1 MSNLNDFFKDKDLK
15 IFRDI
20 IGANKEN
27 ADALFD
33 LLGQIDSFEKSIE
46 TLNQRIQK
54 QNDIINDNN
63 KSQEEKQKAQEK
75 LNKLDEERI
84 KLQEK
89 SDRYK
94 DTYTQTTGRN
104 YNNKIFEDAS
114 NAKEQAGL
122 NNLIRSGGKGG
133 NIKSAIL
140 NMGFDAVGDAVA
152 GITTGIMKINHEK
165 WMAEQDIVLNT
176 LNTSSK
182 LLQDKMKVFGSGVE
196 KSLNSTLTILT
207 SSIQE
212 NTYTAANATIDY
224 TKDIMKMQ
232 LENERDILKYRQYNQ
247 LREKQKDVNIN
258 KILYDGANQTAKA
271 INNVTSLFGPAAS
284 IFGGLL
290 KAITTTTTKIMEVND
305 TLSLQ
310 KLQKRL
316 EIAEKEMEALN
327 NIVSTQVEM
336 AMNNAKQL
344 LNFSNTIETV
354 IKKDEEQYKE
364 FGKIYGY
371 YNKAIE
377 NYLFSTK
384 SKLKVTNSNGE
395 SKYLDINSAQRVQ
408 NQGEYVENSG
418 KNIEFNLS
426 DEIKQFG
433 LGEILGSQGLAIDLT
448 SGLDYFNKS
457 VSNGSDILFSMY
469 QNANRLGISN
479 RKYAKDLVN
488 NLKLAEKYTF
498 RGGVQGMMKMALWA
512 QNARFNMSSL
522 SSMIDNVQE
531 GGLEGVIKQGAQMQ
545 VLGGN
550 VAMGADPL
558 GMMYE
563 AWNDPEAYA
572 KRMYNMTRGLGRFNE
587 RTGEVELKGQDAM
600 MVNAIAKAQ
609 GRSKEDVRNEINQRI
624 KKEQVNR
631 FIGNDL
637 NEEQRALIVN
647 KAQYENGRW
656 KININGEHRD
666 ISEVTG
672 EDLQQMIPYEKNI
685 EDYVYNIYSLLK
697 EEAGKTSSLQG
708 DFIRDKIGV
717 VRSESKERQG
727 DIEEFFRNSNLE
739 KIFSKSIS
747 TATDLAKSQYDN
759 MISSTK
765 IIDEQFDL
773 MIENSKIWANT
784 VQYGS
789 DVLLTSIEAAKYKM
803 LAYASDDETVKEQ
816 HNKKYFDLMDA
827 LMKMTGIGLSYKPNR
842 DNTNETGFPRN
853 PNNNNGTNFNGGLW
867 GNAPSGVNQRN
878 PAPWLNDGLIKNDNN
893 SNYVV
898 SSKVTPINDG
908 NVTLAKTNPKDS
920 AIFAKE
926 GGPFDIL
933 FNGIFNKIDSVYD
946 KIQKIN
952 PQYMPLDNF
961 VKNFNTINNR
971 NISFNNANNFINR
984 NKNNDSMLNE
994 YSYNFNRLFNGVF
1007 NKMDGVFNKMLG
1019 VEPQDIPFGE
1029 FAKNVST
1036 INNKNI
1042 SINNNNSALP
1052 ENAFNSEELLLKE
1065 IGSFKQLFSSVDN
1078 RYDKIK
1084 TIEPQEIPFSEFA
1097 KSINT
1102 INNNNNNVIEN
1113 KIAPIDVNINGKIEL
1128 SNGNNNY
1135 DISEIIRNNP
1145 MLIRKITEMIVE
1157 QIGSNI
1163 NGGKTTLF
1171 RNRYT

>member
-1 MSNLNDFFKDKDLK
+1 MSSLNDFFKDKDLK
-15 IFRDI
+15 IFREI
-20 IGANKEN
+20 MGANKEN

-33 LLGQIDSFEKSIE
+33 LISQINSFDKSLE
-46 TLNQRIQK
+46 ALNKEIQE
-54 QNDIINDNN
+54 QNDIINDSN
-63 KSQEEKQKAQEK
+63 KSQEKRQKAQEK

-89 SDRYK
+89 SDKYK
-94 DTYTQTTGRN
+94 DAFNRTTGKN
-104 YNNKIFEDAS
+104 YNNKIFEDAY

-140 NMGFDAVGDAVA
+140 HMGFDAVGDAVA
-152 GITTGIMKINHEK
+152 GITTGVMKINHER
-165 WMAEQDIVLNT
+165 WMAEQDILLNT
-176 LNTSSK
+176 LTTSSK
-182 LLQDKMKVFGSGVE
+182 LLQDKMRVFGGGVE

-247 LREKQKDVNIN
+247 LREKQKDVNVN

-271 INNVTSLFGPAAS
+271 ISNVTSLFGPAAS

-290 KAITTTTTKIMEVND
+290 KTITTTTTKIMEVND

-310 KLQKRL
+310 KLQKKL
-316 EIAEKEMEALN
+316 EIAEQEMEALN

-336 AMNNAKQL
+336 AMNNAKQIL
-344 LNFSNTIETV
+344 SFSNTIETIV
-354 IKKDEEQYKE
+354 KKDEEQYKE
-364 FGKIYGY
+364 IGKIYGY
-371 YNKAIE
+371 YNKTLE
-377 NYLFSTK
+377 DYLFNTK
-384 SKLKVTNSNGE
+384 SKLKVTNSRGE
-395 SKYLDINSAQRVQ
+395 SKYLDINAEQRVQ
-408 NQGEYVENSG
+408 NQSGYIENSG
-418 KNIEFNLS
+418 KNIEFNLN

-457 VSNGSDILFSMY
+457 VSNGSDILFEMY

-522 SSMIDNVQE
+522 STMIDNVQE

-587 RTGEVELKGQDAM
+587 KTGEVELKGQDAM

-609 GRSKEDVRNEINQRI
+609 GRSKEDVRNEINQRV

-631 FIGNDL
+631 YLGSDL
-637 NEEQRALIVN
+637 TEEQRALVIN

-666 ISEVTG
+666 VSDVTSE
-672 EDLQQMIPYEKNI
+672 ELQQMIPYEKNI
-685 EDYVYNIYSLLK
+685 EGYVYNIYSLLK

-708 DFIRDKIGV
+708 DFVRDKIGV
-717 VRSESKERQG
+717 AREESKERQ
-727 DIEEFFRNSNLE
+727 DIITDFYTNGNLDELFR
-739 KIFSKSIS
+739 KGAHQ
-747 TATDLAKSQYDN
+747 ATELSKSQYEN
-759 MISSTK
+759 MLASTD
-765 IIDEQFDL
+765 IIDKQFDL
-773 MIENSKIWANT
+773 MLENAKTWANT

-789 DVLLTSIEAAKYKM
+789 DVLLTSIEATKYKM
-803 LAYASDDETVKEQ
+803 LAYATDDKNLKEQ
-816 HNKKYFDLMDA
+816 HNNKYFDLMDA
-827 LMKMTGIGLSYKPNR
+827 LMKMTGIGTSYTTNR
-842 DNTNETGFPRN
+842 ENTNETGFPEQPR
-853 PNNNNGTNFNGGLW
+853 PNNRGGNGVW
-867 GNAPSGVNQRN
+867 ANAPSGINQQRV
-878 PAPWLNDGLIKNDNN
+878 APWLNDGLVKNDNN
-893 SNYVV
+893 SNYVI

-908 NVTLAKTNPKDS
+908 SVTLAKTNPQDS

-926 GGPFDIL
+926 GGPFDTL
-933 FNGIFNKIDSVYD
+933 FNGIFNKIDGVYN
-946 KIQKIN
+946 KIQN
-952 PQYMPLDNF
+952 
-961 VKNFNTINNR
+961 
-971 NISFNNANNFINR
+971 
-984 NKNNDSMLNE
+984 
-994 YSYNFNRLFNGVF
+994 
-1007 NKMDGVFNKMLG
+1007 
-1019 VEPQDIPFGE
+1019 
-1029 FAKNVST
+1029 
-1036 INNKNI
+1036 
-1042 SINNNNSALP
+1042 
-1052 ENAFNSEELLLKE
+1052 
-1065 IGSFKQLFSSVDN
+1065 
-1078 RYDKIK
+1078 
-1084 TIEPQEIPFSEFA
+1084 IEPQEIPFSEFA
-1097 KSINT
+1097 KSVNT
-1102 INNNNNNVIEN
+1102 INNNNNNTIEN

-1128 SNGNNNY
+1128 TGGNKNY
-1135 DISEIIRNNP
+1135 DISEMIRNNP

-1157 QIGSNI
+1157 QIGSNM

>member
-1 MSNLNDFFKDKDLK
+1 MSSLNDFFKDKDLK
-15 IFRDI
+15 IFREI
-20 IGANKEN
+20 MGANKEN

-33 LLGQIDSFEKSIE
+33 LISQINSFDKSLE
-46 TLNQRIQK
+46 TLNKEIQE
-54 QNDIINDNN
+54 QNDIINDSQ
-63 KSQEEKQKAQEK
+63 KSQEKRQKAQEK

-89 SDRYK
+89 SDKYK
-94 DTYTQTTGRN
+94 DAFNHTTGKN
-104 YNNKIFEDAS
+104 YNNKIFEDAY

-152 GITTGIMKINHEK
+152 GITTGVMKINHER
-165 WMAEQDIVLNT
+165 WMAEQDILLNT
-176 LNTSSK
+176 LTTSSK
-182 LLQDKMKVFGSGVE
+182 LLQDKMRVFGGGVE

-212 NTYTAANATIDY
+212 NTYAAANATIDY

-290 KAITTTTTKIMEVND
+290 KTITTTTTKIMEVND

-310 KLQKRL
+310 KLQKKL
-316 EIAEKEMEALN
+316 EIAEREMEALN
-327 NIVSTQVEM
+327 NIVNTQVEM
-336 AMNNAKQL
+336 AMNNAKQI
-344 LNFSNTIETV
+344 LNFSNTIETIV
-354 IKKDEEQYKE
+354 KKDEEQYKE
-364 FGKIYGY
+364 IGKIYGY
-371 YNKAIE
+371 YNKTLE
-377 NYLFSTK
+377 DYLFNTK
-384 SKLKVTNSNGE
+384 SKLKVTNSRGE
-395 SKYLDINSAQRVQ
+395 SKYLDINAEQRVQ
-408 NQGEYVENSG
+408 NQGGYIENSG
-418 KNIEFNLS
+418 KNIEFNLR

-457 VSNGSDILFSMY
+457 VSNGSDILFEMY

-522 SSMIDNVQE
+522 STMIDNVQE

-587 RTGEVELKGQDAM
+587 KTGEVELKGQDAM

-609 GRSKEDVRNEINQRI
+609 GRSKEDIRNEINQRI

-631 FIGNDL
+631 YLGSDL
-637 NEEQRALIVN
+637 TEEQRALVVN

-666 ISEVTG
+666 VSSITG
-672 EDLQQMIPYEKNI
+672 EELQQMIPYEKNI
-685 EDYVYNIYSLLK
+685 EGYLYNIYSLLK

-708 DFIRDKIGV
+708 DFVKDKIGV
-717 VRSESKERQG
+717 AREESKERQ
-727 DIEEFFRNSNLE
+727 DIITDFYTNGNLDELFR
-739 KIFSKSIS
+739 KGAHQ
-747 TATDLAKSQYDN
+747 ATELSKSQYEN
-759 MISSTK
+759 MLASTE
-765 IIDEQFDL
+765 IIDKQFDL
-773 MIENSKIWANT
+773 MLENAKTWANT

-803 LAYASDDETVKEQ
+803 LAYATDDENLKEQ
-816 HNKKYFDLMDA
+816 HNNKYFDLMDA
-827 LMKMTGIGLSYKPNR
+827 LMKMTGIGTSYVTNR
-842 DNTNETGFPRN
+842 DNTNENGFPRQ
-853 PNNNNGTNFNGGLW
+853 PSSNNRSGSGMW
-867 GNAPSGVNQRN
+867 GNAPSGINQQTA
-878 PAPWLNDGLIKNDNN
+878 APWLNDGFVKNDNN
-893 SNYVV
+893 SNYVI

-908 NVTLAKTNPKDS
+908 SVTLAKTNPQDS

-926 GGPFDIL
+926 GGPFDTL
-933 FNGIFNKIDSVYD
+933 FNGIFNKIDGVYN
-946 KIQKIN
+946 KIQN
-952 PQYMPLDNF
+952 
-961 VKNFNTINNR
+961 
-971 NISFNNANNFINR
+971 
-984 NKNNDSMLNE
+984 
-994 YSYNFNRLFNGVF
+994 
-1007 NKMDGVFNKMLG
+1007 
-1019 VEPQDIPFGE
+1019 
-1029 FAKNVST
+1029 
-1036 INNKNI
+1036 
-1042 SINNNNSALP
+1042 
-1052 ENAFNSEELLLKE
+1052 
-1065 IGSFKQLFSSVDN
+1065 
-1078 RYDKIK
+1078 
-1084 TIEPQEIPFSEFA
+1084 IEPQEIPFSEFA
-1097 KSINT
+1097 KSVNT
-1102 INNNNNNVIEN
+1102 INNNNNNTIEN

-1128 SNGNNNY
+1128 TGGNKNY
-1135 DISEIIRNNP
+1135 DISEMIRNNP

-1157 QIGSNI
+1157 QIGSNM

>member
-1 MSNLNDFFKDKDLK
+1 MSSLNDFFKDKDLK
-15 IFRDI
+15 IFREI
-20 IGANKEN
+20 MGANKEN

-33 LLGQIDSFEKSIE
+33 LISQINSFDKSLE
-46 TLNQRIQK
+46 TLNKEIQE
-54 QNDIINDNN
+54 QNDIINDSQ
-63 KSQEEKQKAQEK
+63 KSQEKRQKAQEK

-89 SDRYK
+89 SDKYK
-94 DTYTQTTGRN
+94 DAFNRTTGKN
-104 YNNKIFEDAS
+104 YNNKIFEDAY

-152 GITTGIMKINHEK
+152 GITTGVMKINHEK

-176 LNTSSK
+176 LSTSSK
-182 LLQDKMKVFGSGVE
+182 LLQDKMKVFGGGVE

-207 SSIQE
+207 SSIQD

-247 LREKQKDVNIN
+247 LREKQRDVNVN

-271 INNVTSLFGPAAS
+271 ISNVTSLFGPAAS

-290 KAITTTTTKIMEVND
+290 KTITTTTTKIMEVND

-310 KLQKRL
+310 KLQKKL

-344 LNFSNTIETV
+344 LNFSNTIETIV
-354 IKKDEEQYKE
+354 KKDEEQYKE
-364 FGKIYGY
+364 IGKIYGY
-371 YNKAIE
+371 YNKTLE
-377 NYLFSTK
+377 DYLFNTK
-384 SKLKVTNSNGE
+384 SKLKVTNSRGE
-395 SKYLDINSAQRVQ
+395 SKYLNVNSEQRVQ
-408 NQGEYVENSG
+408 NQGGYIENSG
-418 KNIEFNLS
+418 KNVEFNLR

-457 VSNGSDILFSMY
+457 VSNGSDILFEMY

-479 RKYAKDLVN
+479 RKYAKELVN

-522 SSMIDNVQE
+522 STMIDNVQE

-587 RTGEVELKGQDAM
+587 KTGEVELKGQDAM

-609 GRSKEDVRNEINQRI
+609 GRSKEDVRNEINQRV

-631 FIGNDL
+631 YLGSDL
-637 NEEQRALIVN
+637 TEEQRALVIN

-666 ISEVTG
+666 VSSITG
-672 EDLQQMIPYEKNI
+672 EELQQMIPYEKNI

-708 DFIRDKIGV
+708 DFVRDKIGV
-717 VRSESKERQG
+717 VREESKERQG
-727 DIEEFFRNSNLE
+727 VIQDFYTNSNLDT
-739 KIFSKSIS
+739 IFNKSIA
-747 TATDLAKSQYDN
+747 TATNLAKSQYKN
-759 MISSTK
+759 MISSTD
-765 IIDEQFDL
+765 IIDKQFDL
-773 MIENSKIWANT
+773 MIENSKMWANT

-803 LAYASDDETVKEQ
+803 LAYATDDENLKEQ

-827 LMKMTGIGLSYKPNR
+827 LMRMTGHGTSYVTNR
-842 DNTNETGFPRN
+842 DNTNENGFPRQ
-853 PNNNNGTNFNGGLW
+853 PSSNNRSGSGMW
-867 GNAPSGVNQRN
+867 ANAPSGINQQTS
-878 PAPWLNDGLIKNDNN
+878 APWLNDGFVKNDNN
-893 SNYVV
+893 SNYVI

-908 NVTLAKTNPKDS
+908 SVTLAKTNPQDS

-926 GGPFDIL
+926 GGTFDTL
-933 FNGIFNKIDSVYD
+933 FNGIFNKIDGVYN
-946 KIQKIN
+946 KIQN
-952 PQYMPLDNF
+952 
-961 VKNFNTINNR
+961 
-971 NISFNNANNFINR
+971 
-984 NKNNDSMLNE
+984 
-994 YSYNFNRLFNGVF
+994 
-1007 NKMDGVFNKMLG
+1007 
-1019 VEPQDIPFGE
+1019 
-1029 FAKNVST
+1029 
-1036 INNKNI
+1036 
-1042 SINNNNSALP
+1042 
-1052 ENAFNSEELLLKE
+1052 
-1065 IGSFKQLFSSVDN
+1065 
-1078 RYDKIK
+1078 
-1084 TIEPQEIPFSEFA
+1084 IEPQEIPFSEFA
-1097 KSINT
+1097 KSVNT
-1102 INNNNNNVIEN
+1102 INNNNNNTIEN

-1128 SNGNNNY
+1128 TGGNKNY
-1135 DISEIIRNNP
+1135 DISEMIRNNP

-1157 QIGSNI
+1157 QIGSNM

>member
-1 MSNLNDFFKDKDLK
+1 MSSLNEFFTEKDLK
-15 IFRDI
+15 VFREI
-20 IGANKEN
+20 MGANKQN
-27 ADALFD
+27 ADAVFD
-33 LLGQIDSFEKSIE
+33 LISQINNFEQSLETINKDIKEQEAIRDKSKE
-46 TLNQRIQK
+46 GSKKYNEAQK
-54 QNDIINDNN
+54 
-63 KSQEEKQKAQEK
+63 K
-75 LNKLDEERI
+75 LNDLLDKQT

-89 SDRYK
+89 SDKYK
-94 DTYTQTTGRN
+94 DAFNRTTGKD
-104 YNNKIFEDAS
+104 YNNKIFEDAY

-133 NIKSAIL
+133 NIKTAIL

-152 GITTGIMKINHEK
+152 GITTGVMKINHEK

-176 LNTSSK
+176 LSTSSK
-182 LLQDKMKVFGSGVE
+182 LLQDKMKVFGGGVE

-247 LREKQKDVNIN
+247 LREKQRDVNVN

-271 INNVTSLFGPAAS
+271 ISNVTSLFGPAAS

-290 KAITTTTTKIMEVND
+290 KTITTTTTKIMEVND

-310 KLQKRL
+310 KLQKKL
-316 EIAEKEMEALN
+316 EIAEREMEALN
-327 NIVSTQVEM
+327 NIVNTQVEM
-336 AMNNAKQL
+336 AMNNAKQI
-344 LNFSNTIETV
+344 LNFSNTIETIV
-354 IKKDEEQYKE
+354 KKDEEQYKE
-364 FGKIYGY
+364 IGKIYGY
-371 YNKAIE
+371 YNKTLE
-377 NYLFSTK
+377 DYLFNTK
-384 SKLKVTNSNGE
+384 SKLKVTNSRGE
-395 SKYLDINSAQRVQ
+395 SKYLDINSEQRVQ
-408 NQGEYVENSG
+408 NQGGYIENSG
-418 KNIEFNLS
+418 KNVEFNLR

-457 VSNGSDILFSMY
+457 VSNGSDILFEMY

-522 SSMIDNVQE
+522 STMIDNVQE

-587 RTGEVELKGQDAM
+587 KTGEVELKGQDAM

-609 GRSKEDVRNEINQRI
+609 GRSKEDIRNEINQRI

-631 FIGNDL
+631 YLGSDL
-637 NEEQRALIVN
+637 TEEQRALVVN

-666 ISEVTG
+666 VSSITG
-672 EDLQQMIPYEKNI
+672 EELQQMIPYEKNI
-685 EDYVYNIYSLLK
+685 EGYLYNIYSLLK

-708 DFIRDKIGV
+708 DFVKDKIGV
-717 VRSESKERQG
+717 AREESKERQ
-727 DIEEFFRNSNLE
+727 DIITDFYTNGNLDELFR
-739 KIFSKSIS
+739 KGAHQ
-747 TATDLAKSQYDN
+747 ATELSKSQYEN
-759 MISSTK
+759 MLASTE
-765 IIDEQFDL
+765 IIDKQFDL
-773 MIENSKIWANT
+773 MLENAKTWANT

-803 LAYASDDETVKEQ
+803 LAYATDDENLKEQ
-816 HNKKYFDLMDA
+816 HNNKYFDLMDA
-827 LMKMTGIGLSYKPNR
+827 LMKMTGIGTSYVTNR
-842 DNTNETGFPRN
+842 DNTNENGFPRQ
-853 PNNNNGTNFNGGLW
+853 PSSNNRSGSGMW
-867 GNAPSGVNQRN
+867 GNAPSGINQQTA
-878 PAPWLNDGLIKNDNN
+878 APWLNDGFVKNDNN
-893 SNYVV
+893 SNYVI

-908 NVTLAKTNPKDS
+908 SVTLAKTNPQDS

-926 GGPFDIL
+926 GGPFDTL
-933 FNGIFNKIDSVYD
+933 FNGIFNKIDGVYN
-946 KIQKIN
+946 KIQN
-952 PQYMPLDNF
+952 
-961 VKNFNTINNR
+961 
-971 NISFNNANNFINR
+971 
-984 NKNNDSMLNE
+984 
-994 YSYNFNRLFNGVF
+994 
-1007 NKMDGVFNKMLG
+1007 
-1019 VEPQDIPFGE
+1019 
-1029 FAKNVST
+1029 
-1036 INNKNI
+1036 
-1042 SINNNNSALP
+1042 
-1052 ENAFNSEELLLKE
+1052 
-1065 IGSFKQLFSSVDN
+1065 
-1078 RYDKIK
+1078 
-1084 TIEPQEIPFSEFA
+1084 IEPQEIPFSEFA
-1097 KSINT
+1097 KSVNT
-1102 INNNNNNVIEN
+1102 INNNNNNTIEN

-1128 SNGNNNY
+1128 TGGNKNY
-1135 DISEIIRNNP
+1135 DISEMIRNNP

-1157 QIGSNI
+1157 QIGSNM

>member
-1 MSNLNDFFKDKDLK
+1 MSSLNDFFKDKDLK
-15 IFRDI
+15 IFREI
-20 IGANKEN
+20 MGANKEN

-33 LLGQIDSFEKSIE
+33 LISQINSFDKSLE
-46 TLNQRIQK
+46 TLNKEIQE
-54 QNDIINDNN
+54 QNDIINDSQ
-63 KSQEEKQKAQEK
+63 KSQEKRQKAQEK

-89 SDRYK
+89 SDKYK
-94 DTYTQTTGRN
+94 DAFNRTTGKN
-104 YNNKIFEDAS
+104 YNNKIFEDAY

-152 GITTGIMKINHEK
+152 GITTGVMKINHER
-165 WMAEQDIVLNT
+165 WMAEQDILLNT
-176 LNTSSK
+176 LTTSSK
-182 LLQDKMKVFGSGVE
+182 LLQDKMRVFGGGVE
-196 KSLNSTLTILT
+196 KSLNSTLSILT

-212 NTYTAANATIDY
+212 NTYAAANATIDY

-271 INNVTSLFGPAAS
+271 ISNVTSLFGPATS

-290 KAITTTTTKIMEVND
+290 KTITTTTTKIMEVND

-310 KLQKRL
+310 KLQKKL

-336 AMNNAKQL
+336 AMNNAKQI
-344 LNFSNTIETV
+344 LNFSNTIETIV
-354 IKKDEEQYKE
+354 KKDEEQYKE
-364 FGKIYGY
+364 IGKIYGY
-371 YNKAIE
+371 YNKTLE
-377 NYLFSTK
+377 DYLFNTK
-384 SKLKVTNSNGE
+384 SKLKVTNSRGE
-395 SKYLDINSAQRVQ
+395 SKYLDINAEQRVQ
-408 NQGEYVENSG
+408 NQGGYIENSG
-418 KNIEFNLS
+418 KNIEFNLN

-433 LGEILGSQGLAIDLT
+433 LGEILGNQGLAIDLT

-457 VSNGSDILFSMY
+457 VSNGSDILFEMY

-512 QNARFNMSSL
+512 QNAKFNMSSL
-522 SSMIDNVQE
+522 STMIDNVQE

-587 RTGEVELKGQDAM
+587 KTGEVELKGQDAM

-609 GRSKEDVRNEINQRI
+609 GRSKEDVRNEINQRV
-624 KKEQVNR
+624 KKEQVNKYL
-631 FIGNDL
+631 GSDL
-637 NEEQRALIVN
+637 TEEQRALVTN

-666 ISEVTG
+666 VSSITSE
-672 EDLQQMIPYEKNI
+672 ELQQMIPYEESI
-685 EDYVYNIYSLLK
+685 EGYLYDIYSLLK

-708 DFIRDKIGV
+708 DFVSDKIGV
-717 VRSESKERQG
+717 AREESKERQ
-727 DIEEFFRNSNLE
+727 DITTDFYENGNLDELFR
-739 KIFSKSIS
+739 KGAHQ
-747 TATDLAKSQYDN
+747 ATELSKSQYEN
-759 MISSTK
+759 MLASTD
-765 IIDEQFDL
+765 IIDKQFDL
-773 MIENSKIWANT
+773 MLENAKTWANT

-789 DVLLTSIEAAKYKM
+789 EVLLTSIEATKYKM
-803 LAYASDDETVKEQ
+803 LAYATDDKNLKEQ
-816 HNKKYFDLMDA
+816 HNNKYYDFMDA
-827 LMKMTGIGLSYKPNR
+827 LMKMTGIGTSYTTNR
-842 DNTNETGFPRN
+842 ENTNETGFPEQPR
-853 PNNNNGTNFNGGLW
+853 PNNRGGNGIW
-867 GNAPSGVNQRN
+867 ANAPSGINQQRV
-878 PAPWLNDGLIKNDNN
+878 APWLNDGLVKNDNN
-893 SNYVV
+893 SNYVI

-908 NVTLAKTNPKDS
+908 SVTLAKTNPQDS

-926 GGPFDIL
+926 GGPFDTL
-933 FNGIFNKIDSVYD
+933 FNGIFNKIDGVYN
-946 KIQKIN
+946 KIQN
-952 PQYMPLDNF
+952 
-961 VKNFNTINNR
+961 
-971 NISFNNANNFINR
+971 
-984 NKNNDSMLNE
+984 
-994 YSYNFNRLFNGVF
+994 
-1007 NKMDGVFNKMLG
+1007 
-1019 VEPQDIPFGE
+1019 
-1029 FAKNVST
+1029 
-1036 INNKNI
+1036 
-1042 SINNNNSALP
+1042 
-1052 ENAFNSEELLLKE
+1052 
-1065 IGSFKQLFSSVDN
+1065 
-1078 RYDKIK
+1078 
-1084 TIEPQEIPFSEFA
+1084 IEPQEIPFSEFA
-1097 KSINT
+1097 KSVNI
-1102 INNNNNNVIEN
+1102 INNNNNNTIEN
-1113 KIAPIDVNINGKIEL
+1113 KIAPIDVKINGKIEL
-1128 SNGNNNY
+1128 TGGNKNY
-1135 DISEIIRNNP
+1135 DISEMIRNNP

-1157 QIGSNI
+1157 QIGSNM

>member
-1 MSNLNDFFKDKDLK
+1 MSSLNDFFKDKDLK
-15 IFRDI
+15 IFREI
-20 IGANKEN
+20 MGANKEN

-33 LLGQIDSFEKSIE
+33 LISQINSFDKSLE
-46 TLNQRIQK
+46 ALNKEIQE
-54 QNDIINDNN
+54 QNDIINDSN
-63 KSQEEKQKAQEK
+63 KSQEKRQKAQEK

-89 SDRYK
+89 SDKYK
-94 DTYTQTTGRN
+94 DAFNRTTGKN
-104 YNNKIFEDAS
+104 YTNKIFEDAS

-140 NMGFDAVGDAVA
+140 HMGFDAVGDAVA
-152 GITTGIMKINHEK
+152 GITTGVMKINHER
-165 WMAEQDIVLNT
+165 WMAEQDILLNT
-176 LNTSSK
+176 LTTSSK
-182 LLQDKMKVFGSGVE
+182 LLQDKMRVFGGGVE

-212 NTYTAANATIDY
+212 NTYAAANATIDY

-247 LREKQKDVNIN
+247 LREKQKDVNVN
-258 KILYDGANQTAKA
+258 KVLYDGANQTAKA
-271 INNVTSLFGPAAS
+271 ISNVTSLFGPAAS

-290 KAITTTTTKIMEVND
+290 KTITTTTTKIMEVND

-310 KLQKRL
+310 KLQKKL
-316 EIAEKEMEALN
+316 EIAEQEMEALN

-336 AMNNAKQL
+336 AMNNAKQI
-344 LNFSNTIETV
+344 LNFSNTIETIV
-354 IKKDEEQYKE
+354 KKDEEQYKE
-364 FGKIYGY
+364 IGKIYGY
-371 YNKAIE
+371 YNKTLE
-377 NYLFSTK
+377 DYLFNTK
-384 SKLKVTNSNGE
+384 SKLKVTNSRGE
-395 SKYLDINSAQRVQ
+395 SKYLDINAEQRVQ
-408 NQGEYVENSG
+408 NQSGYIENSG
-418 KNIEFNLS
+418 KNIEFNLN

-457 VSNGSDILFSMY
+457 VSNSSDIIFEMY

-522 SSMIDNVQE
+522 STMIDNVQE

-587 RTGEVELKGQDAM
+587 KTGEVELKGQDAM

-631 FIGNDL
+631 YLGSDL
-637 NEEQRALIVN
+637 TEEQRALVVN

-666 ISEVTG
+666 VSSITG
-672 EDLQQMIPYEKNI
+672 EELQQMIPYEKNI

-708 DFIRDKIGV
+708 DFVRDKIGV
-717 VRSESKERQG
+717 TRKESKERQ
-727 DIEEFFRNSNLE
+727 DIITGFYENSNLDE
-739 KIFSKSIS
+739 LFRKGIHQ
-747 TATDLAKSQYDN
+747 ATELSKSQYEN
-759 MISSTK
+759 MLASIG
-765 IIDEQFDL
+765 IVDEQFDL
-773 MIENSKIWANT
+773 MIENSKMWANT

-789 DVLLTSIEAAKYKM
+789 DALLTSIEAAKYKM
-803 LAYASDDETVKEQ
+803 LAYATDDENLKEQ

-827 LMKMTGIGLSYKPNR
+827 LMKMTGIGTSYVTNR
-842 DNTNETGFPRN
+842 DNTNENGFHRQPSS
-853 PNNNNGTNFNGGLW
+853 NNRSGSGMW
-867 GNAPSGVNQRN
+867 GNAPSGINQQTA
-878 PAPWLNDGLIKNDNN
+878 APWLNDGFVKNDNN
-893 SNYVV
+893 SNYVI

-908 NVTLAKTNPKDS
+908 SVTLAKTNPQDS

-926 GGPFDIL
+926 GGPFDTL
-933 FNGIFNKIDSVYD
+933 FNGIFNKIDGVYN
-946 KIQKIN
+946 KIQN
-952 PQYMPLDNF
+952 
-961 VKNFNTINNR
+961 
-971 NISFNNANNFINR
+971 
-984 NKNNDSMLNE
+984 
-994 YSYNFNRLFNGVF
+994 
-1007 NKMDGVFNKMLG
+1007 
-1019 VEPQDIPFGE
+1019 
-1029 FAKNVST
+1029 
-1036 INNKNI
+1036 
-1042 SINNNNSALP
+1042 
-1052 ENAFNSEELLLKE
+1052 
-1065 IGSFKQLFSSVDN
+1065 
-1078 RYDKIK
+1078 
-1084 TIEPQEIPFSEFA
+1084 IEPQEIPFSEFA
-1097 KSINT
+1097 KSVNT
-1102 INNNNNNVIEN
+1102 INNNNNNTIEN

-1128 SNGNNNY
+1128 TGGNKNY
-1135 DISEIIRNNP
+1135 DISEMIRNNP

-1157 QIGSNI
+1157 QIGSNM